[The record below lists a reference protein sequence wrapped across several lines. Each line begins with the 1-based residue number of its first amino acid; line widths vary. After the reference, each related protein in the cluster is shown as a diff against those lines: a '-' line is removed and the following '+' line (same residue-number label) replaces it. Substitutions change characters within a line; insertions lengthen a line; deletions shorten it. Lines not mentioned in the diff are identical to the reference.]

1 MAKISKPTAAY
12 LSSPLSGLTDHFLI
26 ASPALQDG
34 LFSRS
39 VVYVCAHGD
48 QGALGV
54 VINKP
59 SPLKMEHLFRSI
71 HKETPPMFTDSW
83 LLYGGPI
90 HAMRSFMIHTPVGNW
105 QSSFYVNDKI
115 AVPTPPDIVES
126 LSQQKTLPFK
136 SLATLGCSGWAS
148 GQLEEEIARNDWI
161 ITPAFSEIIFDLP
174 IAKRYDAALQSIAP
188 SIHSYNL
195 ISSVGHA

>member
-1 MAKISKPTAAY
+1 MAKNSKSTITY
-12 LSSPLSGLTDHFLI
+12 INSPPLGLTDHFLV
-26 ASPALQDG
+26 ASPSLQDG

-39 VVYVCAHGD
+39 VVYICAHNN

-71 HKETPPMFTDSW
+71 HKETPPMFADSW
-83 LLYGGPI
+83 LLCGGPI

-105 QSSFYVNDKI
+105 QSSFYVNDQI
-115 AVPTPPDIVES
+115 AVTTSPDIVES

-136 SLATLGCSGWAS
+136 SLATLGCSGWAG
-148 GQLEEEIARNDWI
+148 GQLEEEITRNDWI

-174 IAKRYDAALQSIAP
+174 LAERYDAALQSIAP
-188 SIHSYNL
+188 GIHSFNL
-195 ISSVGHA
+195 ASGIGHA

>member
-90 HAMRSFMIHTPVGNW
+90 HAMRSFMIHTPV
-105 QSSFYVNDKI
+105 
-115 AVPTPPDIVES
+115 AVSYTH
-126 LSQQKTLPFK
+126 LTLP
-136 SLATLGCSGWAS
+136 T
-148 GQLEEEIARNDWI
+148 
-161 ITPAFSEIIFDLP
+161 TP
-174 IAKRYDAALQSIAP
+174 Y
-188 SIHSYNL
+188 
-195 ISSVGHA
+195 V